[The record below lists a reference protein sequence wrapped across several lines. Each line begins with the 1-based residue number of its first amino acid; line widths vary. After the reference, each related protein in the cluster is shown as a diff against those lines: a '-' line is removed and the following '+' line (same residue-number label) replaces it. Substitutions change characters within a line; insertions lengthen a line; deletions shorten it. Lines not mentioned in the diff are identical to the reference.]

1 MIDAPLRLYL
11 KTKDPLAGSASGLW
25 FSNHS
30 TEKPS
35 SLLGGFEVPRRLRG
49 SVSLVGVVRA
59 FETERES
66 GKGERCEAFSDCRS
80 GSLVWR
86 ADDARGTAQG
96 RGTRGGLQ
104 AA

>member
-11 KTKDPLAGSASGLW
+11 KTKDHRRGQSAV
-25 FSNHS
+25 F
-30 TEKPS
+30 
-35 SLLGGFEVPRRLRG
+35 GFPIVAPKSRRARSADLRFQG
-49 SVSLVGVVRA
+49 VCGDRLSLVGVVRA
-59 FETERES
+59 FETEREL

-96 RGTRGGLQ
+96 RGARGGLRPR
-104 AA
+104 